1 MHSDRR
7 ACPAKSG
14 ILAALA
20 VATASAV
27 ACDGG
32 SDIPQ
37 ARGAG
42 SVEYGMRDSAGV
54 VVVENAKPPDGSRLG
69 WTVSSAPV
77 VSVGTQ
83 EGVGEWQLH
92 RAGDATKLP
101 DGRIVVANSGSHEL
115 LIFDEAG
122 EYVGAWGGQ
131 GDGPGEFARLDRVA
145 AWRGDSIIASDGA
158 YLRVSIFDASGAHGR
173 TITIP
178 GAVGGL
184 LRRAMGAAT
193 GQAPG
198 HTLLEPVSD
207 SLLLTWDPPVGMSG
221 FQQQDHVFEVKSPDG
236 SLLASLGEYPG
247 PQTYTATVDHN
258 NLLVFLPLAHPFGHT
273 TEWTVWG
280 DMVAFGRT
288 ETYEVQVFRPDGS
301 LARIVRRDHEPGVPT
316 RAELDARLEEAILQ
330 RGSEYREALLD
341 IIPDVPMVERFPAFG
356 PMLADALGHLWI
368 AEFRRPGE
376 DPSRT
381 VWTVFDRE
389 GVVQGFVDTPSD
401 LEVYEIGADYVLGR
415 SKDEFD
421 TEYVQVWGL
430 ERETGGNE

>member
-1 MHSDRR
+1 MPQPRR
-7 ACPAKSG
+7 SG
-14 ILAALA
+14 
-20 VATASAV
+20 
-27 ACDGG
+27 
-32 SDIPQ
+32 P
-37 ARGAG
+37 
-42 SVEYGMRDSAGV
+42 VEYGMRDSAGV

-83 EGVGEWQLH
+83 EGAGEWQLH

-101 DGRIVVANSGSHEL
+101 DGRIVVANSGSQEL

-122 EYVGAWGGQ
+122 EYVDAWGRQ

-158 YLRVSIFDASGAHGR
+158 HLRVSIFDANGAHGR
-173 TITIP
+173 TTAIP
-178 GAVGGL
+178 GSVGGL
-184 LRRAMGAAT
+184 LRRAMGAVA

-198 HTLLEPVSD
+198 HALLAPVSD
-207 SLLLTWDPPVGMSG
+207 SLLLTSDPPVGMSG
-221 FQQQDHVFEVKSPDG
+221 FRRQDHVYEVKSPDG

-258 NLLVFLPLAHPFGHT
+258 NLLVFLPLEHPFGHT
-273 TEWTVWG
+273 TEWAVWG
-280 DMVAFGRT
+280 DLVAFGRT
-288 ETYEVQVFRPDGS
+288 ETYEVRGFRADGS

-316 RAELDARLEEAILQ
+316 RTELDARLEEAILQ
-330 RGSEYREALLD
+330 RGSEYRDALMD
-341 IIPDVPMVERFPAFG
+341 IIADVPMVERFPAFG
-356 PMLADALGHLWI
+356 PVLADALGYLWI

-389 GVVQGFVDTPSD
+389 GVVQGFVDTSSD

-415 SKDEFD
+415 SKDEFG

-430 ERETGGNE
+430 ERG